1 MKQLLITIAAVVLVG
16 CGESQQSATAPEA
29 KPESATVKVPD
40 ISIHEAAEVGNIE
53 AIKQHIAAGTDV
65 NAKQPNGKTPLDLA
79 IASDARKNDKRDQIN
94 VQGSQLAELLRKHV
108 GKTGAELKAA
118 GN

>member
-1 MKQLLITIAAVVLVG
+1 MKQLLITIAAVALVG

-53 AIKQHIAAGTDV
+53 AVKQHLAAGADV
-65 NAKQPNGKTPLDLA
+65 NAKGAQGWTPLHFAAFWDEKE
-79 IASDARKNDKRDQIN
+79 IARLLIAR
-94 VQGSQLAELLRKHV
+94 
-108 GKTGAELKAA
+108 
-118 GN
+118 